1 VAHTYISKEAEMR
14 SIVIL
19 GILMSVAPLAS
30 AAASTHREEE
40 VTFSSGTITLAGTLS
55 IPAGS
60 GPFPAVVLLTGSGP
74 QDRDSEVLGF
84 RPFKVIADHLTGRGI
99 AVLRFDD
106 RGVGGSSGSIVNS
119 TTEEFADDALA
130 AIRVLRQREEIGRSP
145 IGLIG
150 HSEGAIVAAIAASK
164 SADVAFI
171 VWMAGSSVAG
181 EQILQT
187 QAAGLARAAGAS
199 EEAVN
204 DILGKHAALLAAI
217 KEESPDDTLLAL
229 SRKLVASQLAAI
241 PESQRPFLGDAAA
254 SERAT
259 KQILAGLQSRWIRFF
274 IGFDPSTA
282 LRRVACPVFAVF
294 GGRDLQV
301 PEVPNRGR
309 LEAALTEARNT
320 DVTVKVYPEANH
332 LFMTAITGQPAEYA
346 KLPKVFVPTLLD
358 DITSWIAPHTKVR

>member
-1 VAHTYISKEAEMR
+1 MR

-187 QAAGLARAAGAS
+187 QAAGLAR
-199 EEAVN
+199 N
-204 DILGKHAALLAAI
+204 R
-217 KEESPDDTLLAL
+217 DDPVGERL
-229 SRKLVASQLAAI
+229 RVASDRLA
-241 PESQRPFLGDAAA
+241 EGR
-254 SERAT
+254 E
-259 KQILAGLQSRWIRFF
+259 ILAEGDGRLDGSPALADDDEGPLVLDAPRGLAIAEQFQQSLGGIVIQVVSLEVEARTAATFPATQF
-274 IGFDPSTA
+274 VEIGFA
-282 LRRVACPVFAVF
+282 ACFHQSS
-294 GGRDLQV
+294 G
-301 PEVPNRGR
+301 
-309 LEAALTEARNT
+309 T
-320 DVTVKVYPEANH
+320 DVRA
-332 LFMTAITGQPAEYA
+332 ADAQQG
-346 KLPKVFVPTLLD
+346 
-358 DITSWIAPHTKVR
+358 